1 MSEHRDP
8 RFDELDKLIAAGLGD
23 SRGLAKMSPPKH
35 LGGRPRAFKAKIPKT
50 PRNYIRMVSNFVLP
64 GEHKIDTIRKLVEQ
78 SYGYPE
84 GTLKNTALSH
94 EARYLHP
101 RQIVIYIARLTTGL
115 STSVI
120 AGYFGL
126 EHCAAIH
133 GYDIIRGCIEHSS
146 EIADYVYELVVELK
160 SRQYQRKPVSSV
172 AHSEPAAESG
182 TCPSQR

>member
-1 MSEHRDP
+1 MSEYRDP
-8 RFDELDKLIAAGLGD
+8 RFEELDGLIAAGQGD

-35 LGGRPRAFKAKIPKT
+35 LGGRPRAVKAKVPKT
-50 PRNYIRMVSNFVLP
+50 PRNYIRMVTNFVLP

-84 GTLKNTALSH
+84 GTLRNTGQSH
-94 EARYLHP
+94 EARHLHP

-133 GYDIIRGCIEHSS
+133 SYDIIRGCIEHST
-146 EIADYVYELVVELK
+146 EIADFVYELVVELK

-172 AHSEPAAESG
+172 ARSEPVAESG
-182 TCPSQR
+182 SGLSQ